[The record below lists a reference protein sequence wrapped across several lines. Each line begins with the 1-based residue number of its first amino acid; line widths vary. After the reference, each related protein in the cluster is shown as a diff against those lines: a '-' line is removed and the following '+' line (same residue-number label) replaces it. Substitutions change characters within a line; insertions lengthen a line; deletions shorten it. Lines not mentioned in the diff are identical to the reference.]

1 MVQCYVKREKVRA
14 RPSRA
19 ELCEPSV
26 GGNVNASAYSA
37 CTLFVLQ
44 MVLNNPVPPSST
56 PSVPERGGQV
66 ETGNGLDPMQEL
78 RTQRCYLRVRPTL
91 TADLR
96 LTETNGDPT

>member
-44 MVLNNPVPPSST
+44 WFLITLFRHPQPPPSRNGVAKLRRGTVST
-56 PSVPERGGQV
+56 RCRSFVP
-66 ETGNGLDPMQEL
+66 NGV
-78 RTQRCYLRVRPTL
+78 TYAFVRH
-91 TADLR
+91 
-96 LTETNGDPT
+96 